1 MKRKPVKQPVKS
13 PARKLPS
20 TGGEKLLQSFP
31 VPRPLT
37 VKHERG
43 TAPAPRDLSH
53 VPAPDPANFWPFTA
67 GQTRTISAERPL
79 LAFRVDKIHADRI
92 EGTEIM
98 NAEVVHGELLLNA
111 PVVIAETPDREPLV
125 TLTLREIRDGQAFLQ
140 VTAHPGLKVMP
151 RQ

>member
-1 MKRKPVKQPVKS
+1 MKRKTAKPVKPGRGAERS
-13 PARKLPS
+13 PRAP
-20 TGGEKLLQSFP
+20 Q
-31 VPRPLT
+31 T

-43 TAPAPRDLSH
+43 TAPPPHDLSR
-53 VPAPDPANFWPFTA
+53 VPAPDAANFWPFTF